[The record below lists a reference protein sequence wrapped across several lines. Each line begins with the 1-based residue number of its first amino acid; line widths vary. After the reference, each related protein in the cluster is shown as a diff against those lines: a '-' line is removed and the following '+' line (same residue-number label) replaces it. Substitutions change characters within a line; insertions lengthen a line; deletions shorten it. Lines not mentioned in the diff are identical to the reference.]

1 MSGERVSE
9 APPRWS
15 RLLTVANVLVSQL
28 NTLLVTA
35 GAFVITPAV
44 LNGLGDSAYGGWLLM
59 NAFISYLRLLDQ
71 GTPAGA
77 MKYGAAA
84 LASGDKVELARIFDT
99 TAAAFAVVGVLAG
112 FMSLAFSF
120 LLPHAYA
127 SILSGQGATIALLGG
142 AMAVDLMFRTYG
154 AALRTR
160 SLFLVY
166 DGIELITYVIF
177 KLGLVLYFRHTLS
190 YRVLAYITLAETI
203 TRNIL
208 VISSTLVFCPWV
220 RRLRPM
226 RADKDTFRRIAILG
240 IAVSIIQVA
249 DVVRFQLDSSV
260 IGYFIPNAA
269 TLIAIFGV
277 GARVP
282 SISYYAIAVIGS
294 VMMPRFAVLWAQKD
308 FTGMKDL
315 LRKSSLA
322 TGLASTYL
330 LVNAAVFGPHFLNLW
345 LKKPWTPESGTILL
359 MMLPAYYI
367 MLFGSP
373 TVGLLLSSGRLRG
386 LTIITVVEAAA
397 NFVLSVALVKPFGI
411 YGVAA
416 GTVIPMI
423 FMRGIALPIIIG
435 KTIDI
440 SPGAWWK
447 MHVRALCICG
457 VYLALILRFA
467 WLPLPSYQR
476 FVLYGLASTA
486 IYGVLLVIA
495 IPEARAWV
503 MGRLRRL
510 RSGD

>member
-1 MSGERVSE
+1 M
-9 APPRWS
+9 
-15 RLLTVANVLVSQL
+15 
-28 NTLLVTA
+28 TA

-77 MKYGAAA
+77 MKYGAGA
-84 LASGDKVELARIFDT
+84 LDRGDTVELARIFNT
-99 TAAAFAVVGVLAG
+99 TAAAFGVVGILAG
-112 FMSLAFSF
+112 VVSVAFSF
-120 LLPHAYA
+120 VLPHAYA

-142 AMAVDLMFRTYG
+142 AMALDLLFRTYG

-208 VISSTLVFCPWV
+208 VISSTLIFCPWV
-220 RRLRPM
+220 RRLRPL
-226 RADKDTFRRIAILG
+226 RADKATFRRIAILG

-282 SISYYAIAVIGS
+282 SISYAAIAVIGS
-294 VMMPRFAVLWAQKD
+294 VMMPRFAVLSEKGD
-308 FTGMKDL
+308 REGLRDL

-322 TGLASTYL
+322 TGLASTYV
-330 LVNAAVFGPHFLNLW
+330 LVNAAVLGPHFLNLW
-345 LKKPWTPESGTILL
+345 LKKPWTPRERHH
-359 MMLPAYYI
+359 PPRDVA
-367 MLFGSP
+367 
-373 TVGLLLSSGRLRG
+373 GLLHHVVRQPHRGAAPVERAIAGPGDPHCGRGDRELRAQHRARASLRHLRRRARHGHPDDPHARHRAAHHHRQDHRALAGSRGGRCTSGRSAFVACIWCWWRG
-386 LTIITVVEAAA
+386 
-397 NFVLSVALVKPFGI
+397 SRGCRCR
-411 YGVAA
+411 
-416 GTVIPMI
+416 VIS
-423 FMRGIALPIIIG
+423 A
-435 KTIDI
+435 
-440 SPGAWWK
+440 S
-447 MHVRALCICG
+447 C
-457 VYLALILRFA
+457 
-467 WLPLPSYQR
+467 
-476 FVLYGLASTA
+476 STA
-486 IYGVLLVIA
+486 S
-495 IPEARAWV
+495 
-503 MGRLRRL
+503 RRP
-510 RSGD
+510 RSTACCW